1 MAFVG
6 ADTGQLREL
15 ADLMAKSANELTGDL
30 VPTVSGRLASSPWQG
45 PDRQQFDHRWNSQL
59 VHQIRNAA
67 TALDEAAK
75 VARKNADDQD
85 RTSNSD
91 GSFLSGGSGRVGR
104 VPAADGGRG
113 KSKSTKA
120 NPEGFTEPRGG
131 KYGLDRDLMDLSF
144 AAYKSG
150 DADHGD
156 YIPAG
161 WEHVSDDELKELG
174 INSKAFEKLVSG
186 FSATLYRDVDGRYA
200 LAFRGTNELQDWASN
215 AGNSLLF
222 SQQAA
227 EAAQLTDHI
236 KQRLEANGVK
246 ADQLSLTG
254 HSLGGGIASIASL
267 TSGVRAATFNASGA
281 SDMTKTLSVARRY
294 VQHGEF
300 VSFEGEKGKI
310 TAYTASGDPL
320 TRIQDYSKLPSAYGD
335 RVPLKTRSG
344 SAQDYVVT
352 GLIGQAGF
360 DHGKTP
366 LQGAYDKI
374 ALEAEE
380 YYY

>member
-1 MAFVG
+1 
-6 ADTGQLREL
+6 
-15 ADLMAKSANELTGDL
+15 
-30 VPTVSGRLASSPWQG
+30 
-45 PDRQQFDHRWNSQL
+45 
-59 VHQIRNAA
+59 
-67 TALDEAAK
+67 
-75 VARKNADDQD
+75 
-85 RTSNSD
+85 
-91 GSFLSGGSGRVGR
+91 
-104 VPAADGGRG
+104 
-113 KSKSTKA
+113 
-120 NPEGFTEPRGG
+120 
-131 KYGLDRDLMDLSF
+131 MDLSF

-150 DADHGD
+150 DADHDD

-174 INSKAFEKLVSG
+174 INPKAFEKLVSG

-267 TSGVRAATFNASGA
+267 TSGVRAATFNASGV

-300 VSFEGEKGKI
+300 VSSEGEKGKI

-320 TRIQDYSKLPSAYGD
+320 TQLQDYSALPDAYGR
-335 RVPLKTRSG
+335 RVRLETHGASMESRRDAVLLGGVETFIDSVKRPFAPAEKNPFEYAGDSL
-344 SAQDYVVT
+344 
-352 GLIGQAGF
+352 GF

-366 LQGAYDKI
+366 LQGAYDRI
-374 ALEAEE
+374 AVEEEE